1 MTGTDRVYPDER
13 AGPFP
18 TPPRQFEDREGRA
31 IEVRVTDGT
40 DLDAITSMYVAFDP
54 ADRAQGIPPTGE
66 GAIRDWLE
74 TVLAE
79 GPDVAAW
86 HDGDV
91 VGHATLVPEAE
102 ADNDTEAQEPLPC
115 ELAIFVVHD
124 YQGAGI
130 GRVLL
135 ETMLG
140 HGASLGI
147 DRVWLTV
154 ERWNH
159 AAVGLYESVGFE
171 RSGTDRFELEM
182 SVRLTPP
189 GGPETA
195 ADPPGNEADSD
206 QTDST
211 G

>member
-1 MTGTDRVYPDER
+1 MSRNGRVYPDER

-18 TPPRQFEDREGRA
+18 TPPKTVEDREGRT
-31 IEVRVTDGT
+31 IEVRAVDER
-40 DLDAITSMYVAFDP
+40 DCDAITAMYVAFDP
-54 ADRAQGIPPTGE
+54 VDRAQGIPPTGE
-66 GAIRDWLE
+66 DSIREWLE
-74 TVLAE
+74 TVLSE

-86 HDGDV
+86 HDGEV
-91 VGHATLVPEAE
+91 VGHATLVP
-102 ADNDTEAQEPLPC
+102 DEPVDGDDGASAAPAC
-115 ELAIFVVHD
+115 ELAIFVLQA

-130 GRVLL
+130 GRRLL

-140 HGASLGI
+140 HGASQGI
-147 DRVWLTV
+147 GRVWLTV

-171 RSGTDRFELEM
+171 RSGTDRFELEL
-182 SVRLTPP
+182 SILLAIP
-189 GGPETA
+189 A
-195 ADPPGNEADSD
+195 D